1 MKRERNGVLP
11 KWLHEM
17 GVGVI
22 IAGGM
27 GQKAI
32 GLFGENGI
40 KVMTGAPSLPPE
52 ELVQQYLANT
62 LVTGENV
69 CDH

>member
-1 MKRERNGVLP
+1 
-11 KWLHEM
+11 
-17 GVGVI
+17 VI

-27 GQKAI
+27 GQRALS
-32 GLFGENGI
+32 LFGENDI
-40 KVMTGAPSLPPE
+40 KVMTGAPNLIPE
-52 ELVQQYLANT
+52 ELVQQYLSNA